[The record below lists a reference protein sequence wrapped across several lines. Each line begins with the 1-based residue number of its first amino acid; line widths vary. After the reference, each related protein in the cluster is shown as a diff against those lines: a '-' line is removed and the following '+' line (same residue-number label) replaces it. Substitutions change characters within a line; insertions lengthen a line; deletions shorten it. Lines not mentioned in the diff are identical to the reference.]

1 MDRTQKRILWLLLAI
16 GAIYFV
22 AFIFPNATGAKTY
35 SMVSVFSPD
44 EHIQYPTP
52 LYMLSG
58 GSLRHALHKFILYGD
73 YSYGFPFYGSSA
85 LVLLPLKLM
94 NALNSQNVQLALL
107 LLRQLISV
115 LPMILAILLMVY
127 TQTKFRSSLTSIV
140 TFIFLLLIAAV
151 VENDLWWH
159 ADSLTVLFVVLVFF
173 FLDRDE
179 LKFGINFQLAAVA
192 CGLATGTK
200 VLGLFFFLTIP
211 VYILIGIQQK
221 RISWKRAFPVAL
233 VFVAVLVLVIVA
245 SDPFLLISSER
256 QQMLLLIGHIKNT
269 MTQGYTLY
277 YVKDSFTWLR
287 VLAGLAWPPF
297 LIFILLVLLLG
308 IWKSSKPV
316 LHILILCWT
325 IPFSFYIL
333 YFVSAQLPHYFLPIL
348 IPLFS
353 CVATAFEV
361 KPASWLSQKFINSFL
376 KSWGNKLWLAIV
388 VLIVGYQAVNY
399 LLADIKLYQND
410 LTREQTNTAIQFYN
424 TLDEQYLH
432 VLPLNQTYVIFDDVR
447 MYFPDSASSHVI
459 SFYVTTNYATVQK
472 YKPDIILLWQQR
484 ISDYTQPGASANAI
498 NKNAFQAVHQFFSD
512 ASKGQLTGFHLIYRN
527 GTGLAFVSDA
537 LYQKYF
543 QSPQ

>member
-200 VLGLFFFLTIP
+200 VLGLFFFNNSRLHLDRHPTKTDFMEAG
-211 VYILIGIQQK
+211 VSRCAGI
-221 RISWKRAFPVAL
+221 R
-233 VFVAVLVLVIVA
+233 
-245 SDPFLLISSER
+245 
-256 QQMLLLIGHIKNT
+256 
-269 MTQGYTLY
+269 
-277 YVKDSFTWLR
+277 
-287 VLAGLAWPPF
+287 
-297 LIFILLVLLLG
+297 
-308 IWKSSKPV
+308 
-316 LHILILCWT
+316 C
-325 IPFSFYIL
+325 
-333 YFVSAQLPHYFLPIL
+333 
-348 IPLFS
+348 
-353 CVATAFEV
+353 C
-361 KPASWLSQKFINSFL
+361 
-376 KSWGNKLWLAIV
+376 
-388 VLIVGYQAVNY
+388 
-399 LLADIKLYQND
+399 
-410 LTREQTNTAIQFYN
+410 
-424 TLDEQYLH
+424 
-432 VLPLNQTYVIFDDVR
+432 
-447 MYFPDSASSHVI
+447 ASSR
-459 SFYVTTNYATVQK
+459 NRC
-472 YKPDIILLWQQR
+472 QR
-484 ISDYTQPGASANAI
+484 SVPFDLKRTPADVVA
-498 NKNAFQAVHQFFSD
+498 HRP
-512 ASKGQLTGFHLIYRN
+512 H
-527 GTGLAFVSDA
+527 
-537 LYQKYF
+537 
-543 QSPQ
+543 